1 MPSRS
6 GLLDRLPLE
15 REYASPTYL
24 KPELNLE
31 FLSDYGLFL
40 AKTVTFVVAAL
51 LIIGMLSSLGGR
63 RRDNEGHIEVTA
75 LNDRFEDWEEQIKS
89 VVLDEASYKAERKA
103 AQKKAKAERKAKKKN
118 SDQEKEKSRLFVLD
132 FDGDVKASDVEHLR
146 HEISAVLTL
155 AKETDEVLVRLESAG
170 GMVHSYGLA
179 ASQLARIRSQGIPL
193 TIAVDR
199 VAASGGYMM
208 ACIGNRILAAPF
220 AILGSI
226 GVIAQLPNFN
236 RLLKQHNVDFEMHTA
251 GDYKRTLTVFGENTE
266 EGRDKFREELEETHA
281 LFKQFVSE
289 NRPQVNIEKVATGEV
304 WYGSQALA
312 ENLIDSIATS
322 DEYILQKRG
331 ECDLFEVKYVAK
343 KSLAEK
349 VGVAAHGAFDAVLGK
364 WISRLSQR
372 PLL

>member
-1 MPSRS
+1 M
-6 GLLDRLPLE
+6 
-15 REYASPTYL
+15 
-24 KPELNLE
+24 E

-40 AKTVTFVVAAL
+40 AKTATFVVGAL
-51 LIIGMLSSLGGR
+51 LIIGMLASLGSR
-63 RRDNEGHIEVTA
+63 RRDHDGHIEVTA

-89 VVLDEASYKAERKA
+89 VVLDEASFKQERKA
-103 AQKKAKAERKAKKKN
+103 AQKKAKAERKAKKK
-118 SDQEKEKSRLFVLD
+118 SGEDEQPKPRLFVLD

-155 AKETDEVLVRLESAG
+155 AKNSDEVLVRLESAG

-193 TIAVDR
+193 TVAVDR

-208 ACIGNRILAAPF
+208 ACIANTILAAPF

-226 GVIAQLPNFN
+226 GVIAQLPNFH

-251 GDYKRTLTVFGENTE
+251 GDYKRTLTVFGENTD
-266 EGRDKFREELEETHA
+266 EGRDKFREELEETHV
-281 LFKQFVSE
+281 LFKQFVAE

-304 WYGSQALA
+304 WYGTQALD
-312 ENLIDSIATS
+312 ENLVDVISTS
-322 DEYILQKRG
+322 DEYILQKRTA
-331 ECDLFEVKYVAK
+331 CDLFEVKYVARK
-343 KSLAEK
+343 TLAEK
-349 VGVAAHGAFDAVLGK
+349 VGVAAHGALDTVLGK

-372 PLL
+372 PLV